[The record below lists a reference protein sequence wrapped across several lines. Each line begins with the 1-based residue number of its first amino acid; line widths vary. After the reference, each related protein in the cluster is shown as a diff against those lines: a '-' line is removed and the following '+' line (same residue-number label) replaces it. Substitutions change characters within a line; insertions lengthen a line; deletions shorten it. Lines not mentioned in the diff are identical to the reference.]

1 MLIDAFS
8 LHFPSAFLLWLED
21 SGAKTYLEGLA
32 GWNSILKASQYL
44 GLVKSLPA
52 SQYLCLMIRLLQI
65 LPVWTCLLVLVLR
78 LLFNGLGMWRA
89 LRDSWKLQ
97 RVVMEMLSVSFSLGN
112 KGVLAEFTSLGYVG
126 HMREML
132 WNFSRGLQLEGLA
145 VPSMCFGL
153 GSSSGKRRQF
163 PVGSLANSWVYRSW
177 SCW

>member
-97 RVVMEMLSVSFSLGN
+97 RVVMEMLSVSLLGEIREFWLSLPAWDMLVIWERCSETFAEDFSWKDLLFPACALDWGAHLEREGN
-112 KGVLAEFTSLGYVG
+112 SLLA
-126 HMREML
+126 H
-132 WNFSRGLQLEGLA
+132 
-145 VPSMCFGL
+145 
-153 GSSSGKRRQF
+153 
-163 PVGSLANSWVYRSW
+163 
-177 SCW
+177 